1 MTESPLLL
9 TSAAADQIRSLTNEH
24 PGKGLRIYVEAGGCS
39 GLQYGMALD
48 EKKPEDQVIEK
59 EGSQIYLDP
68 FSLKYLRG
76 ATVDYIDGLTGAG
89 FKIQNPNAKQSCGC
103 GTSFEADKEAPH

>member
-1 MTESPLLL
+1 MSSSILEL
-9 TSAAADQIRSLTNEH
+9 TFSAAEQIKSLVADH

-48 EKKPEDQVIEK
+48 EQQHEDQVIQAH
-59 EGSQIYLDP
+59 GARIYLDP
-68 FSLKYLRG
+68 FSLKYLQG
-76 ATVDYIDGLTGAG
+76 ATVDYVDGLTGAG

-103 GTSFEADKEAPH
+103 GTSFET

>member
-1 MTESPLLL
+1 MTDRTLQLT
-9 TSAAADQIRSLTNEH
+9 TSAAEQICALVMDH

-48 EKKPEDQVIEK
+48 ELQAEDQVIQEHGAK
-59 EGSQIYLDP
+59 VYLDP
-68 FSLKYLRG
+68 FSLKHLRG

-103 GTSFEADKEAPH
+103 GTSFEPE